1 MVAVSTPLS
10 HTTVL
15 LDEAVEALLAHRTS
29 GGSPRY
35 VDATFGRGGHTRC
48 LLARL
53 PATATVIAFDKDPE
67 AIAEADAGWVTMHG
81 PKIEHKRRQGELN
94 AALAC
99 GGGTDQIADDS
110 LSPAEILAA
119 QREADAHRQAA

>member
-1 MVAVSTPLS
+1 
-10 HTTVL
+10 
-15 LDEAVEALLAHRTS
+15 
-29 GGSPRY
+29 
-35 VDATFGRGGHTRC
+35 
-48 LLARL
+48 
-53 PATATVIAFDKDPE
+53 
-67 AIAEADAGWVTMHG
+67 MHG

-119 QREADAHRQAA
+119 QVAQREADARRQAA